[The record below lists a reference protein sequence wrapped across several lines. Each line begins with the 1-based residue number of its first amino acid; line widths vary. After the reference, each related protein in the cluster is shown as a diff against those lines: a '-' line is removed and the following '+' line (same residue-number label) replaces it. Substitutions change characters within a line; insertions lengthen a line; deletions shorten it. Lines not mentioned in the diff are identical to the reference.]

1 MTKGSLCKVELA
13 KMLGL
18 EAHCGHGDVSKWEI
32 VDLIINDYMTIGAQ
46 FNSGTFLVSITQ
58 GDLGKDKLDIK
69 LSDLEAEEDIKVC
82 IKQCEDLLWERAADQ
97 YLEKIK
103 NLVETIKV

>member
-1 MTKGSLCKVELA
+1 MCKGSLCKVELA

-18 EAHCGHGDVSKWEI
+18 EINYGYGDISKWEI
-32 VDLIINDYMTIGAQ
+32 VDLIINDYMLIDAQ
-46 FNSGTFLVSITQ
+46 FNSGTLLVSITQ
-58 GDLGKDKLDIK
+58 GDLGKDNLDIK

>member
-1 MTKGSLCKVELA
+1 MNKVELA

-18 EAHCGHGDVSKWEI
+18 ETTGYPQTISKYSI
-32 VDLIINDYMTIGAQ
+32 YDLISSSWCVISET
-46 FNSGTFLVSITQ
+46 FTSGIEIEIEQ
-58 GDLGKDKLDIK
+58 EDLSKNKLDIK
-69 LSDLEAEEDIKVC
+69 LSDLEKDEDIKVC
-82 IKQCEDLLWERAADQ
+82 IKQIEDLLWERATDQ

>member
-1 MTKGSLCKVELA
+1 MNKVELA

-18 EAHCGHGDVSKWEI
+18 AECQRVAVDKWDI
-32 VDLIINDYMTIGAQ
+32 SALINNNYMTIDRE
-46 FNSGTFLVSITQ
+46 FSSGITTIIDEE
-58 GDLGKDKLDIK
+58 DLKPHRLDIK
-69 LSDLEAEEDIKVC
+69 LSDLEKEEDIKVC

-97 YLEKIK
+97 YLAKIK

>member
-1 MTKGSLCKVELA
+1 MCKVELA

-18 EAHCGHGDVSKWEI
+18 GQYYTESVVEEWHILEMLKQEWYTSHVYEFNADVTVSL
-32 VDLIINDYMTIGAQ
+32 DLEDFT
-46 FNSGTFLVSITQ
+46 
-58 GDLGKDKLDIK
+58 KDNLDIK
-69 LSDLEAEEDIKVC
+69 LSDLEKDEDIKVC

-97 YLEKIK
+97 YLDKIK